1 MEGND
6 RESSMFILITI
17 CVVVVGSLGVAFVID
32 RRSATATALD
42 PADAARMHDEQSE
55 AVAAARAAGMVRG
68 GGAGPL

>member
-1 MEGND
+1 
-6 RESSMFILITI
+6 MFILITV